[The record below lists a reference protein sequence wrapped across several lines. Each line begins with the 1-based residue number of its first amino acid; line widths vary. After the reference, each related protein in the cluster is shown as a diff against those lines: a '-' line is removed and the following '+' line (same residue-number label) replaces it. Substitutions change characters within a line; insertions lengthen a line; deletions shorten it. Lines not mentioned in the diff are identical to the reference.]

1 MLLLPRVGD
10 PPTRVSESATWEE
23 FCGLICTRLQLT
35 SVRAIYHSSTM
46 TPLTSMDGG
55 GPEWRRAQGIGHR
68 ARGVGC
74 EVCGVGR
81 GALYVECGGAEC
93 GAWGSER
100 RVWDVWCTVQG
111 VGLGGCA

>member
-1 MLLLPRVGD
+1 VLLLTRVGD

-74 EVCGVGR
+74 EVCGVG
-81 GALYVECGGAEC
+81 AWSVICGVWGC
-93 GAWGSER
+93 GVR
-100 RVWDVWCTVQG
+100 G
-111 VGLGGCA
+111 VGLGA